1 MLRPGLALLILLAGC
16 ATAASSSPPPPRPAA
31 PVGADR
37 GEDTPRAAAVLDPY
51 AVPFDLA

>member
-1 MLRPGLALLILLAGC
+1 MLKPGLALLILLAGC

-31 PVGADR
+31 PVGAGR